1 MEMTYNWLIH
11 ARTNHEL
18 RQKINDCI
26 NSRQDTEITYQ
37 DMYRITFEADSQSV
51 IVRPFSETSDFH
63 YKIFLTRIT
72 YRAVL
77 LMIDGNLADIQ
88 PSDIVRLD

>member
-11 ARTNHEL
+11 ARTNQEL

-26 NSRQDTEITYQ
+26 GSCQNTEITYQ

-51 IVRPFSETSDFH
+51 IVQPFSETSKFH
-63 YKIFLTRIT
+63 HRIFRTRIT

-88 PSDIVRLD
+88 PSDIMWLD